1 MSKTKN
7 EASEPETMNT
17 TTNDAD
23 QETMTTT
30 SNNPEEEAYLEI
42 NNLTKV
48 YDDGGDGVVA
58 VDDMNI
64 DVADGEFLVFVG
76 PSGCGKTTT
85 LRSIAGLEEITEGN
99 LIIDGENVNGQ
110 APRERDVAMVFQTY
124 ALYPHMSVYENME
137 YPLKV
142 RGMEK
147 AERDRRVQESA
158 ELLEIEELLERQP
171 KDLSGGQQQRVA
183 LGRAIVREPRVFLFD
198 EPLSNLDAKLR
209 VHMRTELNRLHN
221 KIGKTSIYVTH
232 DQAEAMTLGDRIVV
246 MDEGEVQQV
255 APPQEVYDHP
265 TNEFV
270 AGFIG
275 SPQMNF
281 FDATVDPTEGVI
293 KTDAFSLPYPDWM
306 QEQIDRDDEF
316 DARFGIRPE
325 DIAVQAISHDST
337 AESHAT
343 ADVVVVE
350 EMGSDFFLTLENNGV
365 EYQAIVEPNTE
376 IRRNDTISLSF
387 DLDRIH
393 LFDTKTG
400 DSLVQSVSR

>member
-1 MSKTKN
+1 MTVPANDITN
-7 EASEPETMNT
+7 ES
-17 TTNDAD
+17 
-23 QETMTTT
+23 
-30 SNNPEEEAYLEI
+30 YLEI
-42 NNLTKV
+42 DSLTKI
-48 YDDGGDGVVA
+48 YDDGDDGVVA

-64 DVADGEFLVFVG
+64 DIADGEFLVFVG

-85 LRSIAGLEEITEGN
+85 LRSIAGLEEITEGQI
-99 LIIDGENVNGQ
+99 IIDGENVEGQ

-124 ALYPHMSVYENME
+124 ALYPHMSVRENME

-142 RGMEK
+142 RGMPED
-147 AERDRRVQESA
+147 ERKRRVQESA
-158 ELLEIEELLERQP
+158 ELLEITELLDRQP

-209 VHMRTELNRLHN
+209 VHMRTELNKLHN
-221 KIGKTSIYVTH
+221 QIGKTSIYVTH

-255 APPQEVYDHP
+255 APPQQVYDHP
-265 TNEFV
+265 INEFV

-281 FDATVDPTEGVI
+281 FDATVDPNAGEI
-293 KTDAFSLPYPDWM
+293 RTDAFTLPYPEWM
-306 QEQIDRDDEF
+306 REQIGRDSEF
-316 DARFGIRPE
+316 DARFGVRPE
-325 DIAVQAISHDST
+325 DIKVEAASRDVT

-350 EMGSDFFLTLENNGV
+350 EMGSDFFLTLTNNGI
-365 EYQAIVEPNTE
+365 EYQAIVEPNTD
-376 IRRNDTISLSF
+376 IRRGDTISLDF
-387 DLDRIH
+387 NLNKCH
-393 LFDTKTG
+393 LFDSESG
-400 DSLVQSVSR
+400 ESLVHTSGR